1 LLEVIDYYIDTQIHL
16 NMRIL
21 HILDAAGVA
30 CIYSKFQQTKGHE
43 SKVIWNKDV
52 GDKYGI
58 YDYYKDYIINVSHAE
73 FTERCLWEGKNAD
86 VIHVHGY
93 IDILF
98 KLHKKFH
105 KSKKF
110 ILHYHGTDIRGLNR
124 QMLPHRSR
132 LSDTVIRLKR
142 LYRKKIGH
150 SKAQKLADAVCVST
164 PDLLPLV
171 RNGIHIPIPIDT
183 YHFKPDNNSSVELKE
198 AFTVNS
204 EVTNIQW
211 ALDYCKTNG
220 VNLNIEVF
228 DRTKNPIMYKD
239 IPDFIRGYK
248 TYVDIRYV
256 NDTVLEN
263 LSSTA
268 LQSLAS
274 GLKVL
279 DYKLRFRQG
288 LPPEHNAVNVVSQ
301 LSGIYKDL
309 NLL

>member
-1 LLEVIDYYIDTQIHL
+1 
-16 NMRIL
+16 MRIL

-43 SKVIWNKDV
+43 SRVIWNKDV

-73 FTERCLWEGKNAD
+73 FTERCLQEGKNAD

-110 ILHYHGTDIRGLNR
+110 ILHYHGTDIRGVNR

-150 SKAQKLADAVCVST
+150 SKAQRLADAVCVST

-183 YHFKPDNNSSVELKE
+183 YLFKPANNSIVELKE

-211 ALDYCKTNG
+211 ALNYCKKNG
-220 VNLNIEVF
+220 INLNIEVF

-239 IPDFIRGYK
+239 IPDFIRGYR

-279 DYKLRFRQG
+279 DYKLQFRQG

-301 LSGIYKDL
+301 LSEIYKDL

>member
-1 LLEVIDYYIDTQIHL
+1 V
-16 NMRIL
+16 
-21 HILDAAGVA
+21 
-30 CIYSKFQQTKGHE
+30 
-43 SKVIWNKDV
+43 
-52 GDKYGI
+52 
-58 YDYYKDYIINVSHAE
+58 
-73 FTERCLWEGKNAD
+73 
-86 VIHVHGY
+86 
-93 IDILF
+93 
-98 KLHKKFH
+98 
-105 KSKKF
+105 
-110 ILHYHGTDIRGLNR
+110 
-124 QMLPHRSR
+124 LPHRSR

-171 RNGIHIPIPIDT
+171 RNGIHIPIPIDI
-183 YHFKPDNNSSVELKE
+183 YHFKPDNNSSAELKE

-204 EVTNIQW
+204 EVTNIQR
-211 ALDYCKTNG
+211 ALDYCKKNG
-220 VNLNIEVF
+220 INLNIEVF

-279 DYKLRFRQG
+279 DYKLQFRQG

-301 LSGIYKDL
+301 LSGIYKNL

>member
-1 LLEVIDYYIDTQIHL
+1 
-16 NMRIL
+16 MRIL

-30 CIYSKFQQTKGHE
+30 CIYSKFLQTKGHE

-58 YDYYKDYIINVSHAE
+58 YDYYKDYMINVPYVE
-73 FTERCLWEGKNAD
+73 FTDRCLREGEDAD
-86 VIHVHGY
+86 VIHVHGF

-105 KSKKF
+105 KKKI
-110 ILHYHGTDIRGLNR
+110 ILHYHGTDIRGLSR
-124 QMLPHRSR
+124 QELPHRSR
-132 LSDTVIRLKR
+132 LSDAVIRLKR

-183 YHFKPDNNSSVELKE
+183 DHFKPDSNSSVELKE
-198 AFTVNS
+198 AFTINS

-211 ALDYCKTNG
+211 ALDYCKKKG
-220 VNLNIEVF
+220 INLDVDVI
-228 DRTKNPIMYKD
+228 DRTKNPIMYKN
-239 IPDFIRGYK
+239 IPDFLRGYK

-268 LQSLAS
+268 LQSLAC
-274 GLKVL
+274 GLRVL
-279 DYKLRFRQG
+279 DYKLQFRQA

-301 LSGIYKDL
+301 IFGIYKEL

>member
-1 LLEVIDYYIDTQIHL
+1 
-16 NMRIL
+16 MRIL

-73 FTERCLWEGKNAD
+73 FTERCVREGKNAD
-86 VIHVHGY
+86 VIHVHGF

-105 KSKKF
+105 KSKKI

-124 QMLPHRSR
+124 QVLPHRSR

-171 RNGIHIPIPIDT
+171 RNGIHIPIPIDIF
-183 YHFKPDNNSSVELKE
+183 HFKPDNNSSAELKE

-204 EVTNIQW
+204 EVTNIQR
-211 ALDYCKTNG
+211 ALDYCKKNG
-220 VNLNIEVF
+220 INLNI
-228 DRTKNPIMYKD
+228 
-239 IPDFIRGYK
+239 YK

-279 DYKLRFRQG
+279 DYKLQFRQG

>member
-1 LLEVIDYYIDTQIHL
+1 
-16 NMRIL
+16 MRIL

-43 SKVIWNKDV
+43 SRVIWNKDV

-73 FTERCLWEGKNAD
+73 FTERCLQEGKNAD

-110 ILHYHGTDIRGLNR
+110 ILHYHGTDIRGVNR

-150 SKAQKLADAVCVST
+150 SKAQRLADAVCVST

-183 YHFKPDNNSSVELKE
+183 YLFKPANNSIVELKE

-211 ALDYCKTNG
+211 ALNYCKKNG
-220 VNLNIEVF
+220 INLNIEVF

-239 IPDFIRGYK
+239 IPDFIRRYK

-279 DYKLRFRQG
+279 DYKLQFRQG
-288 LPPEHNAVNVVSQ
+288 LPPEHNAFNVVSQ

>member
-1 LLEVIDYYIDTQIHL
+1 
-16 NMRIL
+16 MRIL

-30 CIYSKFQQTKGHE
+30 CIYSKFQQTMGHE

-73 FTERCLWEGKNAD
+73 FTERCLREGMNAD

-150 SKAQKLADAVCVST
+150 SKAQRLADAVCVST

-183 YHFKPDNNSSVELKE
+183 YLFKPANNSIVELKE

-211 ALDYCKTNG
+211 ALDYCKKNG
-220 VNLNIEVF
+220 INLNIEVF

-239 IPDFIRGYK
+239 IPDFIRRYK

-279 DYKLRFRQG
+279 DYKLQFRQG
-288 LPPEHNAVNVVSQ
+288 LPPEHNAFNVVSQ

>member
-1 LLEVIDYYIDTQIHL
+1 
-16 NMRIL
+16 MRIL

-73 FTERCLWEGKNAD
+73 FTERCVREGKTAD
-86 VIHVHGY
+86 VIHVHGF

-105 KSKKF
+105 KSKKI

-124 QMLPHRSR
+124 QVLPHRSR

-171 RNGIHIPIPIDT
+171 RNGIHIPIPIDI
-183 YHFKPDNNSSVELKE
+183 YHFKPDNNSSAELKE

-211 ALDYCKTNG
+211 ALDYCKKNG

-279 DYKLRFRQG
+279 DYKLQFRQG

-301 LSGIYKDL
+301 LSGIYKNL